1 MSWPWMEFVREWKW
15 GRGGHQNP
23 FFALD
28 LLVRLVFG
36 QKEKK
41 KAYTFSLM
49 WVPSILMRFLD
60 LWCLCVLPFFA
71 MDLPIRL
78 VSKANKQKEA
88 YFFSLM
94 WVPSIPMHFLDFHAC
109 NQSKDN
115 VLVPSQHSS
124 TAICSNR
131 CIPCERFLLFPQI
144 WSVPFLQY
152 LSRKI
157 LKSIRCVLSE
167 LCFFLEVLVISVGT
181 AR

>member
-1 MSWPWMEFVREWKW
+1 MCFLDLWCLSVL
-15 GRGGHQNP
+15 P

-109 NQSKDN
+109 NQSKYN
-115 VLVPSQHSS
+115 VRIPSQHSS
-124 TAICSNR
+124 TAICSNH

-144 WSVPFLQY
+144 RSVPFLQY

-157 LKSIRCVLSE
+157 LKSIRTCFIWALLLFGSLSDFCCNSKIVS
-167 LCFFLEVLVISVGT
+167 CFGT
-181 AR
+181 